1 MIDRLK
7 DEFYFLQRN
16 FLILGEIGKHL
27 KMFFGLFRSGINIVT
42 GRVAPLPIGVNS
54 FNARVSGTG
63 VREYA
68 GDSVFPCEG
77 SKP

>member
-1 MIDRLK
+1 
-7 DEFYFLQRN
+7 
-16 FLILGEIGKHL
+16 
-27 KMFFGLFRSGINIVT
+27 MFFGLFRSGINIVT

-54 FNARVSGTG
+54 FDTRVSGTG